1 MKLAIPLKYFQHSL
15 KNERMISFMV
25 SFIETI
31 LGSVIS
37 SFVIIIISAFMAL
50 MIDFLFPTFT
60 RWTRMILFFILLAV
74 ALTPAFE
81 HFNMIRNIAHTI
93 STMFLTIYPILT
105 AGMIASG
112 GAFSMLNFQ
121 PAMLLFANGAIVLTE
136 TILIPL
142 MVATVIFDI
151 STRLLPEVSFSKMGD
166 LIRTTLL
173 GAVSAIVAAYS
184 IFITTGGTMSW
195 AISGVAS
202 EPIKE
207 LIRQNVPLIG
217 SFMTDSLGTMGKY
230 SSGLSVVAGGWFI
243 SSIWTVCLVPSL
255 KTLLTAFFYR
265 WTAAIIEPFAQK
277 DITGILDDIG
287 KTLFV
292 LCAISFLIAFAFI
305 YTALF
310 SIVLIKLITTV
321 K

>member
-1 MKLAIPLKYFQHSL
+1 
-15 KNERMISFMV
+15 MI

-31 LGSVIS
+31 LGTVLS
-37 SFVIIIISAFMAL
+37 SFVIIVISTFMVL
-50 MIDFLFPTFT
+50 LVDFLFPSFAK
-60 RWTRMILFFILLAV
+60 WTRMILIFIVVTVVLQ
-74 ALTPAFE
+74 PAFE
-81 HFNMIRNIAHTI
+81 HLVLIRDIANSI
-93 STMFLTIYPILT
+93 SMMFISIYPVLT
-105 AGMIASG
+105 ASMIAAG

-136 TILIPL
+136 KVLIPL
-142 MVATVIFDI
+142 LTAALILDLVSRI
-151 STRLLPEVSFSKMGD
+151 LPAVPFTKMAD

-173 GAVSAIVAAYS
+173 GTVSAVVAAYS
-184 IFITTGGTMSW
+184 IFITVGGTMSW
-195 AISGVAS
+195 ALTGLAS

-217 SFMTDSLGTMGKY
+217 SFMTDSMGTIGRY
-230 SSGLSVVAGGWFI
+230 SSGASIFAGGWLI
-243 SSIWTVCLVPSL
+243 SAIWTVALIPAF
-255 KTLLTAFFYR
+255 KTLITAFFYR
-265 WTAAIIEPFAQK
+265 WTAALIEPFANE

-292 LCAISFLIAFAFI
+292 LCAVSFLIAFAFI

-310 SIVLIKLITTV
+310 SIVLVKLITTM

>member
-1 MKLAIPLKYFQHSL
+1 
-15 KNERMISFMV
+15 MI

-31 LGSVIS
+31 LGTVLS
-37 SFVIIIISAFMAL
+37 SFVIVIIATFMAL
-50 MIDFLFPTFT
+50 LVDFLFPSFT
-60 RWTRMILFFILLAV
+60 KWTRMMMIFIVIAV
-74 ALTPAFE
+74 VLQPAFE
-81 HFNMIRNIAHTI
+81 HLALIRDIAHSI
-93 STMFLTIYPILT
+93 STMFIGVYPILT
-105 AGMIASG
+105 ATMIAAG

-121 PAMLLFANGAIVLTE
+121 PAMLLFANGAVVLAE
-136 TILIPL
+136 SVLIPL
-142 MVATVIFDI
+142 LTAALILDLV
-151 STRLLPEVSFSKMGD
+151 TRILPAVPFSKMAD

-173 GAVSAIVAAYS
+173 SSVSAVVAAYS
-184 IFITTGGTMSW
+184 IFITVGGTMSW
-195 AISGVAS
+195 ALSGFAS

-217 SFMTDSLGTMGKY
+217 SFMTDSMGAMGRY
-230 SSGLSVVAGGWFI
+230 SSGVSVFAGGWFI
-243 SSIWTVCLVPSL
+243 TTIWTVALIPSI

-265 WTAAIIEPFAQK
+265 WTAALIEPFANE

-292 LCAISFLIAFAFI
+292 LCAVSFLIAFAFI

-310 SIVLIKLITTV
+310 SIILIKLMTTM